1 MVTRPG
7 LTGAMPTGADVMM
20 DFQVC
25 SLGPACISAVLSL
38 GITMM
43 IRDGKLDR
51 VVFRGGDAEPVM
63 EFHCFRRVKYGN
75 LTVFIGSNIDFKRQ

>member
-1 MVTRPG
+1 
-7 LTGAMPTGADVMM
+7 
-20 DFQVC
+20 
-25 SLGPACISAVLSL
+25 
-38 GITMM
+38 MM